1 MGASEMATN
10 NLLGEDDMLAL
21 GGEDDDDQTGT
32 KITQEDHLLE
42 KQPSSPTQGILD
54 LFTVPSA
61 PSSQVNDPFAP
72 GALPPKPPTDHLADD
87 VSALSMETGFP
98 PASAAPVRSDVVEEM
113 TLGDA
118 KFDALAV
125 GAAEGANRMKGVL
138 YEDPHVA
145 VAIEHDYRGSEGR
158 VTVRVANKC
167 STPIDSLRSDL
178 DAGETGLRYEFG
190 APSSTSLQPGE
201 AAAQLLML
209 ECMKPCDA
217 VWKSN
222 FGRPTP
228 STRRL
233 P

>member
-1 MGASEMATN
+1 MMTTRPGRRSRRRTICWRN
-10 NLLGEDDMLAL
+10 RRPRRR
-21 GGEDDDDQTGT
+21 
-32 KITQEDHLLE
+32 K
-42 KQPSSPTQGILD
+42 GILD

-61 PSSQVNDPFAP
+61 PSSSGERPLRARWFA
-72 GALPPKPPTDHLADD
+72 AEAPTDHLADD

-167 STPIDSLRSDL
+167 
-178 DAGETGLRYEFG
+178 
-190 APSSTSLQPGE
+190 
-201 AAAQLLML
+201 
-209 ECMKPCDA
+209 
-217 VWKSN
+217 
-222 FGRPTP
+222 
-228 STRRL
+228 
-233 P
+233 

>member
-61 PSSQVNDPFAP
+61 PSSSQVNDPFAP

-98 PASAAPVRSDVVEEM
+98 PASAAPMSSSQPFTDGVTHHQGTSADEHAAPTNAVNTSDTAGVV
-113 TLGDA
+113 DA
-118 KFDALAV
+118 
-125 GAAEGANRMKGVL
+125 
-138 YEDPHVA
+138 PTT
-145 VAIEHDYRGSEGR
+145 R
-158 VTVRVANKC
+158 VK
-167 STPIDSLRSDL
+167 I
-178 DAGETGLRYEFG
+178 
-190 APSSTSLQPGE
+190 
-201 AAAQLLML
+201 
-209 ECMKPCDA
+209 
-217 VWKSN
+217 
-222 FGRPTP
+222 
-228 STRRL
+228 
-233 P
+233 

>member
-21 GGEDDDDQTGT
+21 GGEDDDDQPGRRSRRRT
-32 KITQEDHLLE
+32 ICWRNRRPL
-42 KQPSSPTQGILD
+42 PTQGILD

-61 PSSQVNDPFAP
+61 PSSSVVNDPFAP
-72 GALPPKPPTDHLADD
+72 GGLPPKPPTDHLADD

-158 VTVRVANKC
+158 VTVRVANK
-167 STPIDSLRSDL
+167 L
-178 DAGETGLRYEFG
+178 
-190 APSSTSLQPGE
+190 
-201 AAAQLLML
+201 
-209 ECMKPCDA
+209 
-217 VWKSN
+217 
-222 FGRPTP
+222 
-228 STRRL
+228 
-233 P
+233 